1 MATPT
6 KLSLSSRDTALCI
19 IPPRSQWSKVDQLR
33 SHYDRAYGKWPAHVN
48 LIYPFVQV
56 DALPRAAEAVQAA
69 AEAQQGQKPLDMC
82 LDSAGVF
89 QHKQDNT
96 IYIYDQDDSHL
107 KDLRA
112 AVLQALG
119 HQDAGE
125 YRMHLTVGQSENMN
139 ESWHQFLLQKARWLP
154 KVEWS
159 VDHLHI
165 LIREQSPTGGS
176 EMKTWAT
183 ISLSDGSISRFDQP
197 KPFFDELPT
206 PVGGGGIPYSYLGD
220 GLWGQSS
227 RADYSASPSA
237 QVSTLAVSTYN
248 VLAEFEFPPSQ
259 ARYPLIVRNILSD
272 SARADVIVLEE
283 VTDDFL
289 IFLLREPDIRDLFA
303 FCSWG
308 PPDQED
314 VQPLPSHNNIVVL
327 SKHAFTWEHV
337 PFHREHKGAIVAQFQ
352 TLGQWDDA
360 DFRPLI
366 LAAVHL
372 THGLKDGSVAAKKTE
387 IETIIKYLDE
397 TYPENPTILTGDFNL
412 TTSSYTINQAL
423 EKKAVTPQSI
433 SYLRNIE
440 ETFVQSGFVDTW
452 TELQLEK
459 GATSDDDL
467 DAAFDGEQ
475 GATYDPTTNALT
487 AEIVGSG
494 FNMRP
499 QRYDRILVRA
509 DDYFKAIKFN
519 KFGFITEEVGKF
531 ASDHW
536 GVRAVLRLGP
546 EAETQDAPDTAA
558 NDIPPVQ
565 LKTVQH
571 LSETEDDLAGLLRRV
586 QAIPSEEEGQQH
598 AVALKLLRET
608 ILESSAPT
616 VSTESGRSSTPLV
629 LVPVGS
635 YGLGVWT
642 SASDIDCLCIG
653 PFSSSTFFSLATQ
666 RLRKAADKG
675 VKLMRRVKA
684 HTGTMLELE
693 VNGVKIDL
701 QYAPAGAIAA
711 RWPDCLGLP
720 ASDPV
725 WALSAQTLNKLK
737 PIRDLDYVRRS
748 VPDIVKFKLAHRFIK
763 TWARRRGIYAL
774 KYGYLGGIPITVLLA
789 RIHKLLAHD
798 SAVVSLSDLLA
809 TFFNHYAG
817 FNWRADVA
825 FDPFFHRQLNYRRTD
840 REALAILGYAPP
852 ALNTCLAA
860 SVPSVRTIAEE
871 FQRADK
877 MLSEQGTTWSS
888 FLETDG
894 SADFLKS
901 FKSYI
906 KINVQF
912 WGGSLTKGR
921 GLVGWLESR
930 CVSLLVDLNRRLPD
944 LHVRFW
950 PARFV
955 EASSE
960 APAAGPAGDEQGD
973 YEGFYLVGLD
983 KLEGSSTTA
992 TDDKAMQEKLVD
1004 VLRKFEDQIRG
1015 DPKYY
1020 DGRTSWVEAGVI
1032 RRAALKPLQVD
1043 AREWGEY
1050 TIGDDESDEEE
1061 EEEEQDEAQG
1071 SSVYE
1076 DYQAVHSA
1084 SKKSRTTNQPRSVVV
1099 SKPAGAGKFRTAS
1112 DVLNRLRWDP
1122 SLDSGDFIVG
1132 YEDRFAGA
1140 MEKALDTWKSEQT
1153 DEEFI
1158 PQHRILYFK
1167 RRSDATVVWERRTRT
1182 DLLFGSGGGSS
1193 SPSTIT

>member
-1 MATPT
+1 MIE
-6 KLSLSSRDTALCI
+6 R
-19 IPPRSQWSKVDQLR
+19 RSNCL
-33 SHYDRAYGKWPAHVN
+33 N
-48 LIYPFVQV
+48 
-56 DALPRAAEAVQAA
+56 
-69 AEAQQGQKPLDMC
+69 KPLTC
-82 LDSAGVF
+82 ELVVNA
-89 QHKQDNT
+89 
-96 IYIYDQDDSHL
+96 
-107 KDLRA
+107 
-112 AVLQALG
+112 
-119 HQDAGE
+119 
-125 YRMHLTVGQSENMN
+125 
-139 ESWHQFLLQKARWLP
+139 SWHQFLLQKARWLP

-159 VDHLHI
+159 VDQLHI
-165 LIREQSPTGGS
+165 LVREKSPAAGS
-176 EMKTWAT
+176 EMKVWGT
-183 ISLSDGSISRFDQP
+183 ISLENGSISRFDPP
-197 KPFFDELPT
+197 KSFFDELPT
-206 PVGGGGIPYSYLGD
+206 AVENAGIPYSYRGD
-220 GLWGQSS
+220 DLWDQSS
-227 RADYSASPSA
+227 GVDYSISSPA
-237 QVSTLAVSTYN
+237 EVSTLAVSTYN

-259 ARYPLIVRNILSD
+259 ARYPLIVKNILSD
-272 SARADVIVLEE
+272 SARADILVLEE

-289 IFLLREPDIRDLFA
+289 VFLLREPDIRDLFA

-308 PPDQED
+308 PPDQEG

-337 PFHREHKGAIVAQFQ
+337 PFHREHKGAVLVQFPA
-352 TLGQWDDA
+352 LGQWDDA
-360 DFRPLI
+360 DFKPLV

-372 THGLKDGSVAAKKTE
+372 THGLKDGSITAKKTE
-387 IETIIKYLDE
+387 IETILKYLDDK
-397 TYPENPTILTGDFNL
+397 YPEHPTILTGDFNI

-423 EKKAVTPQSI
+423 EKKAVTSQSI
-433 SYLRNIE
+433 THLRNIE
-440 ETFVQSGFVDTW
+440 KTLVQSCFIDTW
-452 TELQLEK
+452 TESQVEK
-459 GATSDDDL
+459 GATPDDDPE
-467 DAAFDGEQ
+467 AAFEGEQ
-475 GATYDPTTNALT
+475 GATYDPTTNSLT

-499 QRYDRILVRA
+499 QRYDRILIRA
-509 DDYFKAIKFN
+509 DDYFKTMTFN
-519 KFGFITEEVGKF
+519 KFGFITEEIGKF

-536 GVRAVLRLGP
+536 GIRAVLRLGP
-546 EAETQDAPDTAA
+546 EAESQVAA
-558 NDIPPVQ
+558 GVAADLTPVQ
-565 LKTVQH
+565 LKEARH
-571 LSETEDDLAGLLRRV
+571 LSEQGDNLAELLKQL
-586 QAIPSEEEGQQH
+586 QAIPSEEDVHGH
-598 AVALKLLRET
+598 SAAFKLLRET
-608 ILESSAPT
+608 ILESPAP
-616 VSTESGRSSTPLV
+616 VSTDNARSSTALV

-642 SASDIDCLCIG
+642 ASSDIDCLCIG
-653 PFSSSTFFSLATQ
+653 PFSSSTFFSLAAQ

-675 VKLMRRVKA
+675 VKVMRRVKA

-693 VNGVKIDL
+693 INGIKIDL
-701 QYAPAGAIAA
+701 QYAPAGAVAA
-711 RWPDCLGLP
+711 QWPDCLRLP
-720 ASDPV
+720 ASDPA
-725 WALSAQTLNKLK
+725 WTLSAQTLNKLK

-748 VPDIVKFKLAHRFIK
+748 VPDIIKFRLAHRFIK
-763 TWARRRGIYAL
+763 TWAKRRGIYAL
-774 KYGYLGGIPITVLLA
+774 KYGYLGGIPITILLA

-798 SAVVSLSDLLA
+798 NAVVSLSDLLA
-809 TFFNHYAG
+809 TFFNHYAN
-817 FNWRADVA
+817 FNWRADLA
-825 FDPFFHRQLNYRRTD
+825 FDPFFHKQLNYRRTD
-840 REALAILGYAPP
+840 REPLAILGYAPP

-871 FQRADK
+871 FQKADK
-877 MLSEQGTTWSS
+877 MLSEETMTWST
-888 FLETDG
+888 FLDTDG

-955 EASSE
+955 EAT
-960 APAAGPAGDEQGD
+960 AAESIEDDQGD

-983 KLEGSSTTA
+983 KLEGST
-992 TDDKAMQEKLVD
+992 TDDKTMQEKLVD

-1020 DGRTSWVEAGVI
+1020 DERTSWVEAGVI

-1050 TIGDDESDEEE
+1050 IVGDDESDEEE
-1061 EEEEQDEAQG
+1061 EEEDDEAAQG

-1076 DYQAVHSA
+1076 DYQAVQSA
-1084 SKKSRTTNQPRSVVV
+1084 SKKGKTTNQPRSVVV
-1099 SKPAGAGKFRTAS
+1099 SKPEGAGKFRTAS
-1112 DVLNRLRWDP
+1112 DVLNRLRWVSLHTPSPCSLSPPDTHTHTHSHSHSHSHSHTHIHPDTQAPRHPDTHAHIRTPTHPHITLLPAIPSNCLNTQYTIISHKLTIAISQQDP

-1167 RRSDATVVWERRTRT
+1167 RRSDATIVWERRTRI
-1182 DLLFGSGGGSS
+1182 DLLFGSGRGGATG
-1193 SPSTIT
+1193 PSTT

>member
-1 MATPT
+1 
-6 KLSLSSRDTALCI
+6 
-19 IPPRSQWSKVDQLR
+19 
-33 SHYDRAYGKWPAHVN
+33 
-48 LIYPFVQV
+48 
-56 DALPRAAEAVQAA
+56 
-69 AEAQQGQKPLDMC
+69 
-82 LDSAGVF
+82 
-89 QHKQDNT
+89 
-96 IYIYDQDDSHL
+96 
-107 KDLRA
+107 
-112 AVLQALG
+112 
-119 HQDAGE
+119 
-125 YRMHLTVGQSENMN
+125 MN

-159 VDHLHI
+159 VDQLHI
-165 LIREQSPTGGS
+165 LIREKSQAGGS

-183 ISLSDGSISRFDQP
+183 VSLHAGSISRCESP
-197 KPFFDELPT
+197 KSFFNELPT
-206 PVGGGGIPYSYLGD
+206 AVEKSRTPYSYLGD
-220 GLWGQSS
+220 GLWGRSS
-227 RADYSASPSA
+227 RVDYSSSASAEASN
-237 QVSTLAVSTYN
+237 LAVSSYN
-248 VLAEFEFPPSQ
+248 VLAEFEYPTSQ

-272 SARADVIVLEE
+272 SARADVLVLEE

-289 IFLLREPDIRDLFA
+289 VFLLREPDIRDLFT

-337 PFHREHKGAIVAQFQ
+337 PFHREHKGAVVAQFQ

-372 THGLKDGSVAAKKTE
+372 THGLKDGSVAAKKME
-387 IETIIKYLDE
+387 LETILMYLDD
-397 TYPENPTILTGDFNL
+397 TYPDNPTILTGDFNI
-412 TTSSYTINQAL
+412 TTSSFTINQAL
-423 EKKAVTPQSI
+423 EKKAVSPQSI
-433 SYLRNIE
+433 TYLRNIE
-440 ETFVQSGFVDTW
+440 ETFAQSNFVDTW
-452 TELQLEK
+452 AELQIEN
-459 GATSDDDL
+459 GAASEADL
-467 DAAFDGEQ
+467 DAAFEGEQ

-509 DDYFKAIKFN
+509 DNYLKALKFN
-519 KFGFITEEVGKF
+519 KFGFITEEIGKF

-536 GVRAVLRLGP
+536 GVRAILRIGP
-546 EAETQDAPDTAA
+546 EAESPEAPSTAA
-558 NDIPPVQ
+558 NITPVQ
-565 LKTVQH
+565 LKTAKH
-571 LSETEDDLAGLLRRV
+571 LSETEDDLVGLLKQFR
-586 QAIPSEEEGQQH
+586 AIPSEEEIQQH
-598 AVALKLLRET
+598 AAAFKLLRET

-616 VSTESGRSSTPLV
+616 VSTETGRSSTPPV

-675 VKLMRRVKA
+675 VKVMRRVKA

-711 RWPDCLGLP
+711 KWPDCLRLP
-720 ASDPV
+720 ASDPA
-725 WALSAQTLNKLK
+725 WSLSAQTLNKLK
-737 PIRDLDYVRRS
+737 PIRDLDYVRLS
-748 VPDIVKFKLAHRFIK
+748 VPDIVKFRLAHRLVK
-763 TWARRRGIYAL
+763 TWAKRRGIYAL

-789 RIHKLLAHD
+789 RIHKLLAHE
-798 SAVVSLSDLLA
+798 SAIVSLSDLLA

-817 FNWRADVA
+817 FNWRSDVV
-825 FDPFFHRQLNYRRTD
+825 FDPFFHKQLNYRRTD

-860 SVPSVRTIAEE
+860 SVPTVRTIAEE

-877 MLSEQGTTWSS
+877 MLSEERMAWSR

-901 FKSYI
+901 YKSYI
-906 KINVQF
+906 KINVHF

-955 EASSE
+955 EASS
-960 APAAGPAGDEQGD
+960 AAGSTEDEQGD

-983 KLEGSSTTA
+983 KLEGSTTDEK
-992 TDDKAMQEKLVD
+992 TMQEKLVD

-1020 DGRTSWVEAGVI
+1020 DERTSWVEAGVI

-1061 EEEEQDEAQG
+1061 DEEEEAAQG

-1084 SKKSRTTNQPRSVVV
+1084 AKKGRATNQPRSVVV

-1112 DVLNRLRWDP
+1112 DVLNRLRWV
-1122 SLDSGDFIVG
+1122 SLLS
-1132 YEDRFAGA
+1132 RPT
-1140 MEKALDTWKSEQT
+1140 K
-1153 DEEFI
+1153 I
-1158 PQHRILYFK
+1158 PHISRL
-1167 RRSDATVVWERRTRT
+1167 
-1182 DLLFGSGGGSS
+1182 
-1193 SPSTIT
+1193 

>member
-1 MATPT
+1 MATST
-6 KLSLSSRDTALCI
+6 KLSLTSRDTALCI
-19 IPPRSQWSKVDQLR
+19 IPPRNQWTKVDQLR
-33 SHYDRAYGKWPAHVN
+33 SHYDRAYGKWPPHVN
-48 LIYPFVQV
+48 LVYPFVQV
-56 DALPRAAEAVQAA
+56 DALPRAAEAVQSAA
-69 AEAQQGQKPLDMC
+69 APVRGQKPLDIC
-82 LDSAGVF
+82 LDAAGVF
-89 QHKQDNT
+89 QHKQDKT
-96 IYIYDQDDSHL
+96 IYIHDEDDSQL
-107 KDLRA
+107 KDFRA
-112 AVLQALG
+112 AIMQALG
-119 HQDAGE
+119 HQDAGS
-125 YRMHLTVGQSENMN
+125 YNMHMTIGQSEDMN

-159 VDHLHI
+159 VDQLYI
-165 LIREQSPTGGS
+165 LIREKLPAGGS
-176 EMKTWAT
+176 EMKTWAI
-183 ISLSDGSISRFDQP
+183 ISLDDGSISRCDTP
-197 KPFFDELPT
+197 KPFFDELPA
-206 PVGGGGIPYSYLGD
+206 VAEKNGMPYSYLSD
-220 GLWGQSS
+220 SLWSQSS
-227 RADYSASPSA
+227 RVHYSASPSA
-237 QVSTLAVSTYN
+237 EISNLVVSSYN
-248 VLAEFEFPPSQ
+248 VLAEFEYPPSQ
-259 ARYPLIVRNILSD
+259 ARYPLIVRNVLSD
-272 SARADVIVLEE
+272 SARADVLVLEE

-289 IFLLREPDIRDLFA
+289 VFLLREPEIRELFT

-352 TLGQWDDA
+352 SLGQWDDA

-372 THGLKDGSVAAKKTE
+372 THGLKDGSVAAKKME
-387 IETIIKYLDE
+387 IETILRYLDD
-397 TYPENPTILTGDFNL
+397 TYPENPTILTGDFNI

-433 SYLRNIE
+433 TYLRNIE

-452 TELQLEK
+452 AELQVED
-459 GATSDDDL
+459 GAASDDEL
-467 DAAFDGEQ
+467 DAAFEGEQ
-475 GATYDPTTNALT
+475 GATYDPITNALT

-509 DDYFKAIKFN
+509 GDYLKALKFD
-519 KFGFITEEVGKF
+519 KFGFATEEIGKF

-536 GVRAVLRLGP
+536 GVRAVFRIGP
-546 EAETQDAPDTAA
+546 EAESQEALSTAA
-558 NDIPPVQ
+558 DITRVK
-565 LKTVQH
+565 LKTGKH
-571 LSETEDDLAGLLRRV
+571 LSETEDDLAGLLKQL
-586 QAIPSEEEGQQH
+586 QAIPSEGEVQQH
-598 AVALKLLRET
+598 AAAFKLLRET
-608 ILESSAPT
+608 ILESPAPT
-616 VSTESGRSSTPLV
+616 VSTETGRSSTPLV

-675 VKLMRRVKA
+675 VKVMRRVKA

-693 VNGVKIDL
+693 VNGIKVDL

-711 RWPDCLGLP
+711 EWPHCLRLP

-725 WALSAQTLNKLK
+725 WSLSAQTLNKLK
-737 PIRDLDYVRRS
+737 SIRDLDYVRRS
-748 VPDIVKFKLAHRFIK
+748 VPDIVKFRLAHRLVK
-763 TWARRRGIYAL
+763 TWAKRRGIYAL

-789 RIHKLLAHD
+789 RIHKLLARD
-798 SAVVSLSDLLA
+798 SGVVSLSDLLS

-825 FDPFFHRQLNYRRTD
+825 FDPFFHKQLNYRRTD

-871 FQRADK
+871 FQRADE
-877 MLSEQGTTWSS
+877 MLSEEGMTWSR
-888 FLETDG
+888 FFETDG

-901 FKSYI
+901 YKSYI

-955 EASSE
+955 EAS
-960 APAAGPAGDEQGD
+960 AGDSTEDEQGD

-983 KLEGSSTTA
+983 RLEGSA
-992 TDDKAMQEKLVD
+992 TDEKTMQEKLLD

-1020 DGRTSWVEAGVI
+1020 DERTSWVEAGVI
-1032 RRAALKPLQVD
+1032 RRAALKQPHVD

-1050 TIGDDESDEEE
+1050 TIGDEESDEEE
-1061 EEEEQDEAQG
+1061 EEEEEAAQG

-1084 SKKSRTTNQPRSVVV
+1084 AKKGRTTNQPRSVVV

-1167 RRSDATVVWERRTRT
+1167 RRSDATVVWERRTRI
-1182 DLLFGSGGGSS
+1182 DLLFGSGGGG
-1193 SPSTIT
+1193 PSTTTTTTTTT

>member
-1 MATPT
+1 MNNLLTSE
-6 KLSLSSRDTALCI
+6 L
-19 IPPRSQWSKVDQLR
+19 KV
-33 SHYDRAYGKWPAHVN
+33 
-48 LIYPFVQV
+48 
-56 DALPRAAEAVQAA
+56 
-69 AEAQQGQKPLDMC
+69 
-82 LDSAGVF
+82 
-89 QHKQDNT
+89 
-96 IYIYDQDDSHL
+96 
-107 KDLRA
+107 
-112 AVLQALG
+112 
-119 HQDAGE
+119 
-125 YRMHLTVGQSENMN
+125 N

-159 VDHLHI
+159 VDRLYI
-165 LIREQSPTGGS
+165 LIREKLPAGGS

-183 ISLSDGSISRFDQP
+183 VSLDDGSISRYDQP

-206 PVGGGGIPYSYLGD
+206 PVENDGIPYSYLGD
-220 GLWGQSS
+220 GVWGQPSRTGYSTSPTAEVSS
-227 RADYSASPSA
+227 
-237 QVSTLAVSTYN
+237 LAVSTYN
-248 VLAEFEFPPSQ
+248 VLAEFDYPPSQ

-272 SARADVIVLEE
+272 SARADVLVLEE

-289 IFLLREPDIRDLFA
+289 VFLLREPDVRDLFT

-337 PFHREHKGAIVAQFQ
+337 PFHREHKGAILAQFH

-372 THGLKDGSVAAKKTE
+372 THGLKDGSIAAKKME
-387 IETIIKYLDE
+387 VETILKYLDDK
-397 TYPENPTILTGDFNL
+397 YPENPTILTGDFNI

-423 EKKAVTPQSI
+423 EKKAVTTQSI
-433 SYLRNIE
+433 TYLRNIE
-440 ETFVQSGFVDTW
+440 ESFVENGFVDVW
-452 TELQLEK
+452 AELELEK
-459 GATSDDDL
+459 GGASDDDL
-467 DAAFDGEQ
+467 DAAFEGEQ

-499 QRYDRILVRA
+499 QRYDRILIKS
-509 DDYFKAIKFN
+509 DDYFKALIFN
-519 KFGFITEEVGKF
+519 RFGFITQEVGKY

-546 EAETQDAPDTAA
+546 ETESQEAADVAA
-558 NDIPPVQ
+558 NITPVQ
-565 LKTVQH
+565 LKTIKH
-571 LSETEDDLAGLLRRV
+571 LSETEDDLAGLLKQV
-586 QAIPSEEEGQQH
+586 QAIPSEEEVQQH
-598 AVALKLLRET
+598 AAALRLLRET
-608 ILESSAPT
+608 ILEASAPT
-616 VSTESGRSSTPLV
+616 VSTETGRSSTPLV

-635 YGLGVWT
+635 YGLGIWT
-642 SASDIDCLCIG
+642 SSSDIDCLCIG

-675 VKLMRRVKA
+675 VKVMRRVKA

-693 VNGVKIDL
+693 INGVKIDL

-711 RWPDCLGLP
+711 KWPDCLRLP
-720 ASDPV
+720 ASDPA
-725 WALSAQTLNKLK
+725 WSMSAQTLNKLK

-748 VPDIVKFKLAHRFIK
+748 VPDIVKFRLAHRFIK
-763 TWARRRGIYAL
+763 TWAKRRGIYAL

-789 RIHKLLAHD
+789 RVHKLLAHD

-825 FDPFFHRQLNYRRTD
+825 FDPFFHKQLNYRRTD

-877 MLSEQGTTWSS
+877 TLSEEGMTWSR

-955 EASSE
+955 EASAAASSE
-960 APAAGPAGDEQGD
+960 DEQGD

-983 KLEGSSTTA
+983 KLEGST
-992 TDDKAMQEKLVD
+992 TDDKTMQEKLVD

-1020 DGRTSWVEAGVI
+1020 DERTSWVEAGVI

-1061 EEEEQDEAQG
+1061 EEEEEAAQG

-1084 SKKSRTTNQPRSVVV
+1084 SKKGRTTNQPRSVVV

-1112 DVLNRLRWDP
+1112 DVLNRLRWV
-1122 SLDSGDFIVG
+1122 SLIYCLSPF
-1132 YEDRFAGA
+1132 DRIHHINLTR
-1140 MEKALDTWKSEQT
+1140 ET
-1153 DEEFI
+1153 
-1158 PQHRILYFK
+1158 
-1167 RRSDATVVWERRTRT
+1167 RS
-1182 DLLFGSGGGSS
+1182 
-1193 SPSTIT
+1193 

>member
-6 KLSLSSRDTALCI
+6 KLSLTSRDTALCI

-33 SHYDRAYGKWPAHVN
+33 SHYDRSYGKWPPHIN
-48 LIYPFVQV
+48 LVYPFVQV
-56 DALPRAAEAVQAA
+56 DALPRAVEAVQSAA
-69 AEAQQGQKPLDMC
+69 AQQGQKPFNVC
-82 LDSAGVF
+82 LDSASVF
-89 QHKQDNT
+89 QHRHDNT
-96 IYIYDQDDSHL
+96 IYVHDQDDGQL
-107 KDLRA
+107 RDLRA
-112 AVLQALG
+112 AVLRAVGQ
-119 HQDAGE
+119 HDDGE
-125 YRMHLTVGQSENMN
+125 YRNHMTIGQNEDMN
-139 ESWHQFLLQKARWLP
+139 ASWHQFLLQKARWLP

-159 VDHLHI
+159 VDQLHI
-165 LIREQSPTGGS
+165 LVREKSPNGGS

-183 ISLSDGSISRFDQP
+183 VSLEDGNISRFDP
-197 KPFFDELPT
+197 PRPFFDQPPIAVENN
-206 PVGGGGIPYSYLGD
+206 GIPYSYLGD

-227 RADYSASPSA
+227 RGDYSISSSDEVP
-237 QVSTLAVSTYN
+237 TLAVSTYN

-259 ARYPLIVRNILSD
+259 ARYPLIVMNILSD
-272 SARADVIVLEE
+272 SARADVLVLEE

-289 IFLLREPDIRDLFA
+289 VFLLREPDIRELFT

-308 PPDQED
+308 PPDQEG
-314 VQPLPSHNNIVVL
+314 VQPLPSHNNIVVF
-327 SKHAFTWEHV
+327 SKHAFTWERM
-337 PFHREHKGAIVAQFQ
+337 PFHREHKGAILAQFP
-352 TLGQWDDA
+352 TIGQWDDA

-372 THGLKDGSVAAKKTE
+372 THGLKDGSIAAKKME
-387 IETIIKYLDE
+387 IETILKYLCE
-397 TYPENPTILTGDFNL
+397 NYPEHPTILTGDFNI

-423 EKKAVTPQSI
+423 EKKVVTSQSI
-433 SYLRNIE
+433 TYLRNIE
-440 ETFVQSGFVDTW
+440 KSLVESGFIDSW
-452 TELQLEK
+452 TEAQIEN
-459 GATSDDDL
+459 GAESDGGL
-467 DAAFDGEQ
+467 DAAFEGEQ

-487 AEIVGSG
+487 AEIVGSS

-499 QRYDRILVRA
+499 QRYDRILIRA
-509 DDYFKAIKFN
+509 DDYFKTLNFN
-519 KFGFITEEVGKF
+519 KFGFVTEETGKF

-536 GVRAVLRLGP
+536 GVRAVLRIGP
-546 EAETQDAPDTAA
+546 EAESQVASGAA
-558 NDIPPVQ
+558 AHIMPVQ
-565 LKTVQH
+565 LKEFRH
-571 LSETEDDLAGLLRRV
+571 LSEKGGNLPELLKQV
-586 QAIPSEEEGQQH
+586 QAIPSEEDVHEH
-598 AVALKLLRET
+598 AAAFKLLRET

-616 VSTESGRSSTPLV
+616 PTTDTGRSSTPLV
-629 LVPVGS
+629 LMSVGS

-642 SASDIDCLCIG
+642 ASSDIDCLCVG
-653 PFSSSTFFSLATQ
+653 PFSSSTFFSLAAQ

-675 VKLMRRVKA
+675 VKVMRRVKA

-693 VNGVKIDL
+693 INGVKIDL
-701 QYAPAGAIAA
+701 QYAPAGAVAA
-711 RWPDCLGLP
+711 KWPDCLRLP
-720 ASDPV
+720 ASDPA
-725 WALSAQTLNKLK
+725 WMLSAQTLNKLK
-737 PIRDLDYVRRS
+737 PIRDIDYVRRS
-748 VPDIVKFKLAHRFIK
+748 APDIVKFRLAHRFIR
-763 TWARRRGIYAL
+763 TWAKRRGIYAL

-789 RIHKLLAHD
+789 RLYKLLAHD

-809 TFFNHYAG
+809 TFFNHYAS
-817 FNWRADVA
+817 FNWRADLA
-825 FDPFFHRQLNYRRTD
+825 FDPFFHKQLNYRRTD
-840 REALAILGYAPP
+840 REALAVLGYAPP

-860 SVPSVRTIAEE
+860 SVPSVRTITEE

-877 MLSEQGTTWSS
+877 LLSDEGMTWSK

-955 EASSE
+955 EA
-960 APAAGPAGDEQGD
+960 AAAGATEDDQGD

-983 KLEGSSTTA
+983 KLEGST
-992 TDDKAMQEKLVD
+992 TDDKTMQEKLVD
-1004 VLRKFEDQIRG
+1004 VLRKFEEQIRG
-1015 DPKYY
+1015 DPKYF
-1020 DGRTSWVEAGVI
+1020 DERTSWVEAGVI
-1032 RRAALKPLQVD
+1032 RRAALKPLLVD

-1050 TIGDDESDEEE
+1050 TVGDDECDEEE
-1061 EEEEQDEAQG
+1061 EEEDEGAHG

-1084 SKKSRTTNQPRSVVV
+1084 SKKGRTTNQPRSVVV
-1099 SKPAGAGKFRTAS
+1099 SKPQGAGKFRTAS

-1158 PQHRILYFK
+1158 PQHRMLYFK
-1167 RRSDATVVWERRTRT
+1167 RKSDSTVVWERRTRI
-1182 DLLFGSGGGSS
+1182 DLLFGSGCGGAAGGSS
-1193 SPSTIT
+1193 TS

>member
-1 MATPT
+1 
-6 KLSLSSRDTALCI
+6 
-19 IPPRSQWSKVDQLR
+19 
-33 SHYDRAYGKWPAHVN
+33 
-48 LIYPFVQV
+48 
-56 DALPRAAEAVQAA
+56 
-69 AEAQQGQKPLDMC
+69 
-82 LDSAGVF
+82 
-89 QHKQDNT
+89 
-96 IYIYDQDDSHL
+96 
-107 KDLRA
+107 
-112 AVLQALG
+112 
-119 HQDAGE
+119 
-125 YRMHLTVGQSENMN
+125 
-139 ESWHQFLLQKARWLP
+139 
-154 KVEWS
+154 
-159 VDHLHI
+159 
-165 LIREQSPTGGS
+165 
-176 EMKTWAT
+176 MKTWAT
-183 ISLSDGSISRFDQP
+183 VSLDDGSISRYDQP
-197 KPFFDELPT
+197 KPFFNELPT
-206 PVGGGGIPYSYLGD
+206 PVENDGIPYSYLGD
-220 GLWGQSS
+220 GIWGQPSRTGYSTSPTAEVSS
-227 RADYSASPSA
+227 
-237 QVSTLAVSTYN
+237 LAVSTYN
-248 VLAEFEFPPSQ
+248 VLAEFNYPPSQ

-272 SARADVIVLEE
+272 SARADVLVLEE

-289 IFLLREPDIRDLFA
+289 VFLLREPDVRDLFT

-314 VQPLPSHNNIVVL
+314 VQPLPSHNNIVVF

-337 PFHREHKGAIVAQFQ
+337 PFHREHKGAILAQFQ

-372 THGLKDGSVAAKKTE
+372 THGLKDGSIAAKKME
-387 IETIIKYLDE
+387 VETILKYLDDE
-397 TYPENPTILTGDFNL
+397 YPENPTILTGDFNI

-423 EKKAVTPQSI
+423 EKKTVTSQSI
-433 SYLRNIE
+433 TYLRNIE
-440 ETFVQSGFVDTW
+440 ESFVENGFVDVW
-452 TELQLEK
+452 AELELEK
-459 GATSDDDL
+459 GGASDDDL
-467 DAAFDGEQ
+467 DAAFEGEQ

-499 QRYDRILVRA
+499 QRYDRILIKS
-509 DDYFKAIKFN
+509 DDYFKAVKFN
-519 KFGFITEEVGKF
+519 KFGFITQEVGKY

-546 EAETQDAPDTAA
+546 EAESQEAADTAA
-558 NDIPPVQ
+558 NITPVQ
-565 LKTVQH
+565 LKTIKH
-571 LSETEDDLAGLLRRV
+571 LSETEDDLAGLLKQV
-586 QAIPSEEEGQQH
+586 QAMPSEEEVQQH
-598 AVALKLLRET
+598 AAALRLLRET
-608 ILESSAPT
+608 ILETSAPT
-616 VSTESGRSSTPLV
+616 VSTETGRSSTPLV

-642 SASDIDCLCIG
+642 SSSDIDCLCIG

-675 VKLMRRVKA
+675 VKVMRRVKA

-693 VNGVKIDL
+693 INGVKIDL

-711 RWPDCLGLP
+711 EWPDCLGLP
-720 ASDPV
+720 ASDPA
-725 WALSAQTLNKLK
+725 WSLSAQTLNKLK

-748 VPDIVKFKLAHRFIK
+748 VPDIVKFRLAHRFIK
-763 TWARRRGIYAL
+763 TWAKRRGIYAL

-789 RIHKLLAHD
+789 RIYKILAHD

-825 FDPFFHRQLNYRRTD
+825 FDPFFHKKLNYRRTD

-860 SVPSVRTIAEE
+860 SVPSVRTLAEE

-877 MLSEQGTTWSS
+877 ILSEEGMTWSR

-955 EASSE
+955 EAS
-960 APAAGPAGDEQGD
+960 AAASTEDEQGD

-983 KLEGSSTTA
+983 KLEGSTTDEK
-992 TDDKAMQEKLVD
+992 TMQEKLVD

-1020 DGRTSWVEAGVI
+1020 DERTSWVEAGVI
-1032 RRAALKPLQVD
+1032 RRTALKPMQVD

-1050 TIGDDESDEEE
+1050 TIGDDESDDEEE
-1061 EEEEQDEAQG
+1061 EEEEAAQG

-1076 DYQAVHSA
+1076 DYQAIHSA
-1084 SKKSRTTNQPRSVVV
+1084 SKKGRTTNQPRSVVV

-1112 DVLNRLRWDP
+1112 DVLNRLRWVSLIYCLSSFDRKYHIEISLVRLQANLNFPTSQDP

-1140 MEKALDTWKSEQT
+1140 MERALDAWKTEQT

-1182 DLLFGSGGGSS
+1182 DLLFGSGGGA
-1193 SPSTIT
+1193 STT

>member
-6 KLSLSSRDTALCI
+6 KLSLTSRDTALCI

-33 SHYDRAYGKWPAHVN
+33 SHYDRAYGKWPPHVN

-56 DALPRAAEAVQAA
+56 DALPRAAEAVQSAAA
-69 AEAQQGQKPLDMC
+69 AEAEQGQKPLDIC
-82 LDSAGVF
+82 LDAAGVF

-96 IYIYDQDDSHL
+96 IYLHDEDDGQL
-107 KDLRA
+107 KYFRA
-112 AVLQALG
+112 AIMQALG
-119 HQDAGE
+119 YQDAGE
-125 YRMHLTVGQSENMN
+125 YNMHMTIGQSEDSKSTFDKVHMIFFEEKCVLWKNSLWNNPYATNIYRATTVGSSNILLTSRITVN
-139 ESWHQFLLQKARWLP
+139 ESWHEFLLQKARWLP
-154 KVEWS
+154 KFEWS
-159 VDHLHI
+159 VDQLYI
-165 LIREQSPTGGS
+165 LIREKLPAGGS

-183 ISLSDGSISRFDQP
+183 VNLDGSISRCDTP
-197 KPFFDELPT
+197 KSFFDELPT
-206 PVGGGGIPYSYLGD
+206 AVENNGIPYSYLGD

-227 RADYSASPSA
+227 RADYSTSSA
-237 QVSTLAVSTYN
+237 DISNLAISSYN
-248 VLAEFEFPPSQ
+248 VLAEFEYPPSQ

-272 SARADVIVLEE
+272 SARADVLVLEE

-289 IFLLREPDIRDLFA
+289 VFLLREPDIRDLFT

-372 THGLKDGSVAAKKTE
+372 THGLKDGSVAAKKME
-387 IETIIKYLDE
+387 LETILKYLDE
-397 TYPENPTILTGDFNL
+397 TYPENPTILTGDFNI

-433 SYLRNIE
+433 TYLRNIE

-452 TELQLEK
+452 AELQVEN
-459 GATSDDDL
+459 GAASDDDL
-467 DAAFDGEQ
+467 NAAFEGEQ

-509 DDYFKAIKFN
+509 DDYLKTLKFN
-519 KFGFITEEVGKF
+519 KFGFLTQEVGKF
-531 ASDHW
+531 GSDHW
-536 GVRAVLRLGP
+536 GVRAVLRIGP
-546 EAETQDAPDTAA
+546 ESESQEAPSTAA
-558 NDIPPVQ
+558 KITPVQ
-565 LKTVQH
+565 LKTGNH
-571 LSETEDDLAGLLRRV
+571 LSETEDEIAALLKQF
-586 QAIPSEEEGQQH
+586 QAIPSEEEIQQH
-598 AVALKLLRET
+598 AAAFKVLRET

-616 VSTESGRSSTPLV
+616 VSTETGRSSTPLV

-675 VKLMRRVKA
+675 VKVMRRVKA

-693 VNGVKIDL
+693 INGVKIDL

-711 RWPDCLGLP
+711 RWPDCLRLP
-720 ASDPV
+720 ASDPA
-725 WALSAQTLNKLK
+725 WSLSAQTLNKLK

-748 VPDIVKFKLAHRFIK
+748 VPDIVKFRLAHRLVK
-763 TWARRRGIYAL
+763 TWAKRRGIYAL

-798 SAVVSLSDLLA
+798 SAVVSLSDLLV

-817 FNWRADVA
+817 CNWRSDIA

-871 FQRADK
+871 FQRADT
-877 MLSEQGTTWSS
+877 MLSEEGMTWSR

-901 FKSYI
+901 YKSYI

-955 EASSE
+955 EAS
-960 APAAGPAGDEQGD
+960 AAADPTGDEQGD

-983 KLEGSSTTA
+983 RLEGSTTDEK
-992 TDDKAMQEKLVD
+992 TMQEKLVD

-1020 DGRTSWVEAGVI
+1020 DERTSWVEAGVI

-1050 TIGDDESDEEE
+1050 TVGDDESDEEE
-1061 EEEEQDEAQG
+1061 EEEEEAAQG

-1084 SKKSRTTNQPRSVVV
+1084 AKKGRTTNQPRSVVI

-1112 DVLNRLRWDP
+1112 DVLNRLRWVRFSFPDHKV
-1122 SLDSGDFIVG
+1122 FI
-1132 YEDRFAGA
+1132 ED
-1140 MEKALDTWKSEQT
+1140 DTQS
-1153 DEEFI
+1153 
-1158 PQHRILYFK
+1158 
-1167 RRSDATVVWERRTRT
+1167 
-1182 DLLFGSGGGSS
+1182 
-1193 SPSTIT
+1193 

>member
-1 MATPT
+1 M
-6 KLSLSSRDTALCI
+6 
-19 IPPRSQWSKVDQLR
+19 
-33 SHYDRAYGKWPAHVN
+33 
-48 LIYPFVQV
+48 
-56 DALPRAAEAVQAA
+56 
-69 AEAQQGQKPLDMC
+69 
-82 LDSAGVF
+82 
-89 QHKQDNT
+89 
-96 IYIYDQDDSHL
+96 
-107 KDLRA
+107 
-112 AVLQALG
+112 
-119 HQDAGE
+119 
-125 YRMHLTVGQSENMN
+125 
-139 ESWHQFLLQKARWLP
+139 
-154 KVEWS
+154 
-159 VDHLHI
+159 
-165 LIREQSPTGGS
+165 
-176 EMKTWAT
+176 
-183 ISLSDGSISRFDQP
+183 
-197 KPFFDELPT
+197 
-206 PVGGGGIPYSYLGD
+206 
-220 GLWGQSS
+220 
-227 RADYSASPSA
+227 
-237 QVSTLAVSTYN
+237 
-248 VLAEFEFPPSQ
+248 
-259 ARYPLIVRNILSD
+259 
-272 SARADVIVLEE
+272 E
-283 VTDDFL
+283 V
-289 IFLLREPDIRDLFA
+289 
-303 FCSWG
+303 
-308 PPDQED
+308 
-314 VQPLPSHNNIVVL
+314 
-327 SKHAFTWEHV
+327 
-337 PFHREHKGAIVAQFQ
+337 
-352 TLGQWDDA
+352 
-360 DFRPLI
+360 
-366 LAAVHL
+366 
-372 THGLKDGSVAAKKTE
+372 
-387 IETIIKYLDE
+387 ETILKYLDE
-397 TYPENPTILTGDFNL
+397 RHPDNPTILTGDFNI

-423 EKKAVTPQSI
+423 EKKAVTSQSI
-433 SYLRNIE
+433 TYLRNIE
-440 ETFVQSGFVDTW
+440 ETFVESGFVDTW

-459 GATSDDDL
+459 GVASDDDL
-467 DAAFDGEQ
+467 DAAFEGEQ

-499 QRYDRILVRA
+499 QRYDRILIRA
-509 DDYFKAIKFN
+509 EDYFKTLKFN

-536 GVRAVLRLGP
+536 GVRAILRLGP
-546 EAETQDAPDTAA
+546 ETESQGAPDTATNITA
-558 NDIPPVQ
+558 IQ
-565 LKTVQH
+565 LKTVKH
-571 LSETEDDLAGLLRRV
+571 LSETEDDVAGLLKQA
-586 QAIPSEEEGQQH
+586 QAIPSGEEAQQH
-598 AVALKLLRET
+598 AEAFKLLRET
-608 ILESSAPT
+608 IIETSAPT
-616 VSTESGRSSTPLV
+616 VPVDTGRSSAPLV

-642 SASDIDCLCIG
+642 ASSDIDCLCIG
-653 PFSSSTFFSLATQ
+653 PFSSSTFFSLTTQ

-675 VKLMRRVKA
+675 VRVMRRVKA
-684 HTGTMLELE
+684 HTGTMLELDI
-693 VNGVKIDL
+693 NGVKIDL
-701 QYAPAGAIAA
+701 QYAPAGAIAGM
-711 RWPDCLGLP
+711 WPDCLRLP
-720 ASDPV
+720 ASDPT
-725 WALSAQTLNKLK
+725 WSLSAQTLNKLK
-737 PIRDLDYVRRS
+737 SIRDLDYVRRS
-748 VPDIVKFKLAHRFIK
+748 VPDIVKFRLAHRFIK
-763 TWARRRGIYAL
+763 TWAKRRGIYAL

-798 SAVVSLSDLLA
+798 SAFVSLSDLLA

-825 FDPFFHRQLNYRRTD
+825 FDPFFHKQLKYRRTD

-877 MLSEQGTTWSS
+877 MLSEEGMTWSK

-955 EASSE
+955 EAS
-960 APAAGPAGDEQGD
+960 AAGSAEDEEGE

-983 KLEGSSTTA
+983 KLEGSM
-992 TDDKAMQEKLVD
+992 TDDKTMQEKLVD

-1015 DPKYY
+1015 DPKYF
-1020 DGRTSWVEAGVI
+1020 DERTSWVEAGVI
-1032 RRAALKPLQVD
+1032 RRAALKPLQID

-1061 EEEEQDEAQG
+1061 EEEEEEAAHG

-1084 SKKSRTTNQPRSVVV
+1084 SRKGRTTNQPRSVVV

-1140 MEKALDTWKSEQT
+1140 MERALDAWKTEQT

-1193 SPSTIT
+1193 TTP